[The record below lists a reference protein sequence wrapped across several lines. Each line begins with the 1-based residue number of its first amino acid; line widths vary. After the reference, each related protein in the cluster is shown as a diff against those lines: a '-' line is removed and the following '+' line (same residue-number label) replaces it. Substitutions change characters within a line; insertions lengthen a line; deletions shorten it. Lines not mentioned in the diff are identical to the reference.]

1 MLLFSSMKTLVFKK
15 TKAQLERERRN
26 KKNLKK
32 SITELKTVVAR
43 IRRWRS
49 QVQKELQNER
59 KLQETS
65 R

>member
-1 MLLFSSMKTLVFKK
+1 MKTLVFKK